1 MKTLWV
7 WKRQGAARSA
17 NPLLSLACVRRLL
30 LASLVALGE
39 ESMPTTLPD
48 LPTCGAQTAINTELW
63 VGTFCLH
70 QLWLQFCVTVGH
82 AAQHKSLYVLH
93 RDERTKMA
101 A

>member
-7 WKRQGAARSA
+7 WKRQGAARPA

-48 LPTCGAQTAINTELW
+48 LPTCGAQTAINNR
-63 VGTFCLH
+63 
-70 QLWLQFCVTVGH
+70 TVVCARDLLLAPAVVCH
-82 AAQHKSLYVLH
+82 CRTCRAAQVSS
-93 RDERTKMA
+93 RGSQS
-101 A
+101 